1 MSQCF
6 NNPKIRISEIRA
18 NLKSE
23 RAGILKNIPQ
33 PPFLTN
39 ENEELLNYNDLQ
51 NVNEFFRTQLGH
63 YVQVDCFIGA
73 GEIISKYG
81 YLIKVGLDYII
92 LQDKD
97 GKYITS
103 IDFWSIKFM
112 YVYYDV
118 ETLETFMPFA
128 Q

>member
-1 MSQCF
+1 MSQYF
-6 NNPKIRISEIRA
+6 NSPKVRISEIRA

-23 RAGILKNIPQ
+23 RAGI
-33 PPFLTN
+33 PPN
-39 ENEELLNYNDLQ
+39 NYNDLQ
-51 NVNEFFRTQLGH
+51 NVNEFFRTQIGH

-92 LQDKD
+92 LQDTD